1 MLLDTPTRTA
11 LKCIKALRGELVF
24 YKAKEK
30 SEDILEE
37 YTSKIWALDQV
48 EDLIYRLDKPPLE
61 IIENF
66 TWKMRAYSGLN
77 KIFNDCWVEMELLI
91 DFLTAY

>member
-1 MLLDTPTRTA
+1 MLLDSPTRTA
-11 LKCIKALRGELVF
+11 LKCIKSLRGELVF

-66 TWKMRAYSGLN
+66 SWKMRVYSGLN
-77 KIFNDCWVEMELLI
+77 NIFNDCWVEMELLI